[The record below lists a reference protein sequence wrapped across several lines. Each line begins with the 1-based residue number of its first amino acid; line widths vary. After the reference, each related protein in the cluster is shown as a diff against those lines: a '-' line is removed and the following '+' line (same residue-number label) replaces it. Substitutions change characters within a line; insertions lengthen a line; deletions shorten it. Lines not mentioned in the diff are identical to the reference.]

1 MERVSVFLVRK
12 LSPTVCAKFTQSVT
26 GYFNE
31 CSDVARVCY
40 KLAGTR
46 LLIADKDELPDGE
59 NVLLKRAENCPIKL
73 LSKQQAIELTRLR
86 ACGVEVGVSVILQS
100 SDHNILLTRRASHL
114 KLFPGYWV
122 PPGGHID
129 PPEQIT
135 AAGLRE
141 LQEEVGIQVNLSR
154 CTVLTLGL
162 WESVYPNQLDWGL
175 PQRHHIVIYCLVRS
189 SCNHTDLQ
197 EEINLCEKEVDACAW
212 IKPNMAR
219 ALVFGME
226 PKIQNLPPNIR
237 ICTVKQGKHKTEELP
252 VSAFLPTKQDRGHIT
267 EVLSAGTTFG
277 LQRWLEQLS
286 P

>member
-162 WESVYPNQLDWGL
+162 WE
-175 PQRHHIVIYCLVRS
+175 
-189 SCNHTDLQ
+189 

>member
-129 PPEQIT
+129 PPEQ
-135 AAGLRE
+135 
-141 LQEEVGIQVNLSR
+141 
-154 CTVLTLGL
+154 
-162 WESVYPNQLDWGL
+162 SVYPNQLDWGL